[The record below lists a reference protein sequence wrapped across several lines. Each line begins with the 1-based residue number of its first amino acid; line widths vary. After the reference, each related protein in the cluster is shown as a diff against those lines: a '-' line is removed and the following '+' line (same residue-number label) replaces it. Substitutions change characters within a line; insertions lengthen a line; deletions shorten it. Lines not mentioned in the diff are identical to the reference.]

1 MHRYR
6 EDDEC
11 FSLFCKENVEGPDS
25 QRMNPVCNDQL
36 RPNAESASRNAMKAT
51 QVTIRKKQ

>member
-1 MHRYR
+1 
-6 EDDEC
+6 
-11 FSLFCKENVEGPDS
+11 LFCKENVEGPDS

-36 RPNAESASRNAMKAT
+36 RPNAELASRNATKAT